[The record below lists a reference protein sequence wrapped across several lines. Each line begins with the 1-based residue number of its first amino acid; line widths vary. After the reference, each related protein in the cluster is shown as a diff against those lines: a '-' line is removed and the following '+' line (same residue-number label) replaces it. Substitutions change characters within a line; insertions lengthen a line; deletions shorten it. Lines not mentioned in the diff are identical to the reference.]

1 MEQGARD
8 AKEFMLKTSTLG
20 TKTVRIMS
28 KHTEDKDDKMTITV
42 VRGEETISFQTDPD
56 LHISEFRDLMMRLA
70 AAVGYQQTNI
80 EEYFLP
86 KEEQDTQFANE
97 ATVQNFQQDMDTVHN
112 DILAKNLTL
121 PSPTITND

>member
-1 MEQGARD
+1 
-8 AKEFMLKTSTLG
+8 
-20 TKTVRIMS
+20 MS
-28 KHTEDKDDKMTITV
+28 KHIEDKDDKMTITV
-42 VRGEETISFQTDPD
+42 ERGEETISFQTDPD

-70 AAVGYQQTNI
+70 AAVGYQQSNI

>member
-1 MEQGARD
+1 
-8 AKEFMLKTSTLG
+8 
-20 TKTVRIMS
+20 MS
-28 KHTEDKDDKMTITV
+28 NHIEDKDDKMTITV
-42 VRGEETISFQTDPD
+42 VRGEETISFETSPD
-56 LHISEFRDLMMRLA
+56 LHISEFRDLLMRLT

-97 ATVQNFQQDMDTVHN
+97 TTVQNFQQDMD
-112 DILAKNLTL
+112 AKNLAL